1 MKKFILILITILL
14 ATNNLIFA
22 DDKSECDKITG
33 TLKKGKKIDCLIAI
47 KAKKTKELIKKDN
60 AAISEKLQ
68 RIENKKKKFDEKNKT
83 LWDMYKNLKK

>member
-1 MKKFILILITILL
+1 MQNE
-14 ATNNLIFA
+14 TN
-22 DDKSECDKITG
+22 
-33 TLKKGKKIDCLIAI
+33 KKIDCLIAI